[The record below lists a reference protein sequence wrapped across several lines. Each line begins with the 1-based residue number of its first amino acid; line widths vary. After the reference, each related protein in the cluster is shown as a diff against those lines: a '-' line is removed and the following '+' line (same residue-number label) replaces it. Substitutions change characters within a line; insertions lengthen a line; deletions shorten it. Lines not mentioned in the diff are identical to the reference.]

1 MANDTASNGKA
12 KLIGALDK
20 VVEALVNFKNVALEI
35 LSEETDAEKAQAG
48 SAMYTE
54 LCGMIGK
61 MELAFSLIRKKLM
74 GA

>member
-1 MANDTASNGKA
+1 MSNDKASNGKA
-12 KLIGALDK
+12 KLVEALDG
-20 VVEALVNFKNVALEI
+20 VVAALVNFKNVALEI
-35 LSEETDAEKAQAG
+35 LSEETDAEKAQTG